1 MERMEAEQVAMKQ
14 LDSGERLLWSGS
26 PRPGGMAL
34 AALPLTFM
42 GIVFT
47 GFAAF
52 WIASAM
58 NVSSGSSG
66 DGFPGAI
73 FPLFGVPFLVIGFGM
88 LLGPVWAYRS
98 AKNSVYA
105 VTDKRVLIITGAKTV
120 GVRSFAPEDI
130 GEIVRVETL
139 VCNARMRNWVFV
151 KVITDQDGLFGW
163 GEATL
168 EWHTRSIVA
177 AIEDLSQLLIGEDP
191 TRIEHATLLTAA
203 LAARRAR

>member
-42 GIVFT
+42 GVVFT

-98 AKNSVYA
+98 AKNTVYA
-105 VTDKRVLIITGAKTV
+105 VTDKRVLIITGTKTV

-130 GEIVRVETL
+130 GEIVRVE
-139 VCNARMRNWVFV
+139 A
-151 KVITDQDGLFGW
+151 QDGSGTLKFG
-163 GEATL
+163 
-168 EWHTRSIVA
+168 
-177 AIEDLSQLLIGEDP
+177 IGTIGSP
-191 TRIEHATLLTAA
+191 GMLVTAGA
-203 LAARRAR
+203 MSTANAMSARRSSRFAMGLFVGIPEVRRVEQLIRENLLLRAA